1 MFLKFLFL
9 FSSVVSLRRPKSA
22 PLKRFAPL
30 NQPGF
35 CAPQRCPSPCPGGK
49 AKHLVDLARTALN
62 PVFLTP
68 LDRVP
73 EPGASR
79 VWLRSLLGLA
89 TGLLTLGAPLAAT
102 ASPRD
107 SLGTALDDPTLATS
121 ALSPAIAF
129 SPEASGPLS
138 TGSSLGRQLEP
149 PAQGLALLDYDAPGQ
164 GAFPV
169 ATPPAVPASYPITP
183 ARRALLNTIRYAEG
197 TWAGGQDIGY
207 RILFGGSLM
216 GSMERHP
223 NLVIRTARYA
233 SAAAGAYQFMP
244 FTWSMASRLLGLQRF
259 SPGEQDQAALL
270 LIQRRGALPLADGGR
285 FTPKL
290 AAQLAP
296 EWASFP
302 TLGGGSYY
310 GQPVRRFAE
319 LKRFYEENLAQ
330 LQAEVP
336 SDARRDDLAGAPVC
350 LRGRLVCQFTET
362 AKPSL

>member
-1 MFLKFLFL
+1 
-9 FSSVVSLRRPKSA
+9 
-22 PLKRFAPL
+22 
-30 NQPGF
+30 
-35 CAPQRCPSPCPGGK
+35 
-49 AKHLVDLARTALN
+49 
-62 PVFLTP
+62 
-68 LDRVP
+68 
-73 EPGASR
+73 
-79 VWLRSLLGLA
+79 
-89 TGLLTLGAPLAAT
+89 
-102 ASPRD
+102 
-107 SLGTALDDPTLATS
+107 
-121 ALSPAIAF
+121 
-129 SPEASGPLS
+129 
-138 TGSSLGRQLEP
+138 
-149 PAQGLALLDYDAPGQ
+149 
-164 GAFPV
+164 
-169 ATPPAVPASYPITP
+169 
-183 ARRALLNTIRYAEG
+183 
-197 TWAGGQDIGY
+197 
-207 RILFGGSLM
+207 
-216 GSMERHP
+216 
-223 NLVIRTARYA
+223 
-233 SAAAGAYQFMP
+233 MP